1 MDNNIQELINYA
13 DLLCY
18 AILDTPMSCEG
29 CPIYDYDKV
38 DEEEGFICPM
48 KELINFL
55 NLRG

>member
-13 DLLCY
+13 DLLCD

-38 DEEEGFICPM
+38 DEEGDFICPM
-48 KELINFL
+48 RELINFL